1 MKPVTLIGSLVVA
14 LGLALAPCIAT
25 AQQAAWPSKPVR
37 FVIPYP
43 PGTSG
48 DLIARKLAPYLS
60 QALGGQ
66 IVVDNRPGA
75 NGNIGM
81 ENVAHSA
88 PDGHSFVFSTDIQ
101 FAIAPVLYNKL
112 PYDTEK
118 DFEPVALVTVLEL
131 VLLAHPSVAAN
142 NVQELVKLA
151 KAQPGKI
158 NYASTGI
165 GSTHQLFMEML
176 KQRGGFDITHVPYKG
191 SSQALPDLVAGQ
203 VQVMFAGITQSMQ
216 YIKAG
221 RLKALAVGAQER
233 QSLLPDVPTV
243 AESGFPGY
251 EANNYWAIWAPAG
264 TPAAIKQK
272 LYAELLKQLDLPE
285 VRDWFQKSGL
295 AASAA
300 GPEELA
306 ARVRADRARW
316 TRVVSEAKIKVDQ

>member
-25 AQQAAWPSKPVR
+25 AQQAAWPSKPIR
-37 FVIPYP
+37 FVVPYP
-43 PGTSG
+43 PGSSG

-60 QALGGQ
+60 KALGGQ
-66 IVVDNRPGA
+66 IVVDNRSGA
-75 NGNIGM
+75 NGSIGM

-88 PDGHSFVFSTDIQ
+88 PDGHSFVFGTDIQ
-101 FAIAPVLYNKL
+101 FAIAPILYKL

-118 DFEPVALVTVLEL
+118 DFEPVALVTVIEI

-142 NVQELVKLA
+142 NLQELVKLA

-165 GSTHQLFMEML
+165 GSTHQLAVELL
-176 KQRGGFDITHVPYKG
+176 KQRGGFDLTHVPYKG
-191 SSQALPDLVAGQ
+191 TGQALPDLVAGQ

-216 YIKAG
+216 YLNSG
-221 RLKALAVGAQER
+221 RLKALAVASQKR
-233 QSLLPDVPTV
+233 QAVLPDVPTV

-251 EANNYWAIWAPAG
+251 EANAYWAIWAPAG
-264 TPAAIKQK
+264 TPAAITQK
-272 LYAELLKQLDLPE
+272 LYAELRKQLDLPE
-285 VRDWFQKSGL
+285 VRDWFEKSGL

-300 GPEELA
+300 GAEELA
-306 ARVRADRARW
+306 ARIRADRARW
-316 TRVVSEAKIKVDQ
+316 TQVVSEAKIKVDQ

>member
-14 LGLALAPCIAT
+14 LGLALAPCFAT

-37 FVIPYP
+37 FVVPYP
-43 PGTSG
+43 PGSSG

-60 QALGGQ
+60 RALGGQ
-66 IVVDNRPGA
+66 FVVDNRPGA
-75 NGNIGM
+75 NGSIGM
-81 ENVAHSA
+81 ENVARSA
-88 PDGHSFVFSTDIQ
+88 PDGYSFVFGTDIQ
-101 FAIAPVLYNKL
+101 FAIAPVLYKL

-118 DFEPVALVTVLEL
+118 DFEPVALVTVIEL
-131 VLLAHPSVAAN
+131 VVLAHPSVAAN
-142 NVQELVKLA
+142 NLQELVKLA

-165 GSTHQLFMEML
+165 GSTHQLAVELL

-191 SSQALPDLVAGQ
+191 TGQALPDLVAGQ

-216 YIKAG
+216 YLNSG
-221 RLKALAVGAQER
+221 RLKALAVASQKR
-233 QSLLPDVPTV
+233 QAVLPDVPTV

-251 EANNYWAIWAPAG
+251 EANAYWAIWAPAG
-264 TPAAIKQK
+264 TPAAITQK

-285 VRDWFQKSGL
+285 VRDWFEKSGL

-306 ARVRADRARW
+306 ARIRADRARW

>member
-1 MKPVTLIGSLVVA
+1 MKPVTLIGTLVVA

-43 PGTSG
+43 PGSSG

-60 QALGGQ
+60 RALGGQ
-66 IVVDNRPGA
+66 VVVDNRSGA
-75 NGNIGM
+75 NGSIGM
-81 ENVAHSA
+81 ENVARSA
-88 PDGHSFVFSTDIQ
+88 PDGYSFVFATDIQ
-101 FAIAPVLYNKL
+101 FAIAPVLYKL

-118 DFEPVALVTVLEL
+118 DFEPVALVTVIEL
-131 VLLAHPSVAAN
+131 VVLAHPSVAAN
-142 NVQELVKLA
+142 NIQELVKLA

-165 GSTHQLFMEML
+165 GSTHHLAFELL
-176 KQRGGFDITHVPYKG
+176 KQRGGFDITNVPYKG
-191 SSQALPDLVAGQ
+191 SGQALPDLVAGQ

-216 YIKAG
+216 YLNSG
-221 RLKALAVGAQER
+221 RLKALAVASQKR
-233 QSLLPDVPTV
+233 QAVLPDVPTV

-251 EANNYWAIWAPAG
+251 EANAYWAIWAPAG
-264 TPAAIKQK
+264 TPAAITQK

-285 VRDWFQKSGL
+285 VRDWFEKSGL

-306 ARVRADRARW
+306 TRIRADRARW